1 MMQKIIQIGNS
12 IGVIIP
18 KALSGNQLK
27 PGERVIVEK
36 DPASQT
42 YTISKNKRTG
52 ISSITPHFF
61 RVLDRVNNQYGK
73 ALREIAG
80 R

>member
-1 MMQKIIQIGNS
+1 MIQKIIQIGNS
-12 IGVIIP
+12 IGIIIP
-18 KALSGNQLK
+18 KALSGKNLK
-27 PGERVIVEK
+27 PGEKVIIDK
-36 DPASQT
+36 DPSSET
-42 YTISKNKRTG
+42 YTISKNKKTG

-61 RVLDRVNNQYGK
+61 AVLDRVNNQYGK

>member
-12 IGVIIP
+12 IGIIIP
-18 KALSGNQLK
+18 KALSGDHLK
-27 PGERVIVEK
+27 PGEKVIVEK
-36 DPASQT
+36 DPASET
-42 YTISKNKRTG
+42 YIISKNKRAG

-61 RVLDRVNNQYGK
+61 GVLDRINKQYGK